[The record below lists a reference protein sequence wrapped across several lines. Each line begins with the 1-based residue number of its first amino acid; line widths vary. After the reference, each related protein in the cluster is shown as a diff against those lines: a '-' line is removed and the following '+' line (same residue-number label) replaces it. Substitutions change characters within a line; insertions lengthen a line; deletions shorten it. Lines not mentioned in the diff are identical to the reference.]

1 MLLFQVIMSYFSS
14 NNRRIVKNTL
24 MLYVRMLL
32 IMGVS
37 LYTSRIILQ
46 TLGVDDY
53 GIYNV
58 VGGVIAMLGFFT
70 SSLSGAGSRFITF
83 ALGKGDEEEQKRVFA
98 AVMIIHY
105 LLALL
110 ILVLGETIGL
120 WFVCNKLVIPEARM
134 NAALWVY
141 HCSIVTTVIAVIS
154 TPYNSLIIAHEKM
167 DVFAYVSIVEV
178 VLKLAIVFLLVY
190 IPYDKLMIYAI
201 LLMIVQ
207 LFVRMIY
214 NIYCTRRFHECKAR
228 LVWNMEMIKEISVYA
243 GWTINGNLAFVGY
256 TQGINILLN
265 MFFGPAVNAA
275 RGIAVQVQAAVMT
288 FVGNFQTAVR
298 PQIVKSY
305 AVQNLAYMHSLV
317 VRSSK
322 FGFYL
327 VLLLAFPIVLCI
339 NPILKIWLG
348 IVPEHTNNFV
358 VIMLAAGLIEPLEI
372 ALINAIHATGDIKK
386 VQTYVATIPLIVLP
400 LAYILLKFFDVSPE
414 MVMLV
419 YLFVQLFTQYV
430 RVRVVLP
437 KIGMTN
443 RYYFIH
449 VLKPILYLIPFA
461 MVPYFLLPDFSN
473 TSFMELAFYC
483 IALFVYILGCI
494 WLLGLNNNERSYIW
508 SFMTSKFSK
517 QSGV

>member
-1 MLLFQVIMSYFSS
+1 
-14 NNRRIVKNTL
+14 

-37 LYTSRIILQ
+37 LYTSRVILQ

-58 VGGVIAMLGFFT
+58 VGGVIAMLGFFI
-70 SSLSGAGSRFITF
+70 SSLSGTGSRFITF

-105 LLALL
+105 MLALL

-134 NAALWVY
+134 DAALWVY

-167 DVFAYVSIVEV
+167 DIFAYISVVEV
-178 VLKLAIVFLLVY
+178 VLKLAIVFLLVC
-190 IPYDKLMIYAI
+190 IPYDKLVTYAV
-201 LLMIVQ
+201 LLMAVQ

-214 NIYCTRRFHECKAR
+214 NIYCSRRFYECKAK
-228 LVWNMEMIKEISVYA
+228 LVWDTGLIKEIFVYA
-243 GWTINGNLAFVGY
+243 GWTVNGNLAFVGY

-288 FVGNFQTAVR
+288 FVDNFQTAVR

-305 AVQNLAYMHSLV
+305 AVQDLNYMHSLV
-317 VRSSK
+317 VNSSK

-327 VLLLAFPIVLCI
+327 VLLIAFPIVLCI

-348 IVPEHTNNFV
+348 IVPEHTNTFV
-358 VIMLAAGLIEPLEI
+358 VIMLAAGLIEPLKI

-386 VQTYVATIPLIVLP
+386 VQTYVATIPLMILP
-400 LAYILLKFFDVSPE
+400 LAYILLKYFDISPE

-419 YLFVQLFTQYV
+419 YLFVQLFTQYI

-449 VLKPILYLIPFA
+449 VLRPVLYLLPFA
-461 MVPYFLLPDFSN
+461 VPPFFLMSDFLN
-473 TSFMELAFYC
+473 ASFMKLAFYC
-483 IALFVYILGCI
+483 IALFVYILGGI
-494 WLLGLNNNERSYIW
+494 WLLGLNSNERSYIW
-508 SFMTSKFSK
+508 TFIASKFTKKSL
-517 QSGV
+517 V